1 MTKAIKRVVQTVFK
15 HYSVLK
21 NLKDLKITH
30 NNNPQKYGL
39 LLEDTLH
46 NFISEI
52 TQCKLYREANVK
64 QMYGPT
70 ITTIDHMI
78 INDSKIICMQLKW
91 HKAKISTHY
100 VKGFVND
107 VNIIQQKEKN
117 YSVIG
122 IYLSQ
127 YGLTKDSQTV
137 FDEQNNKFIS
147 VHDVD
152 EFNML
157 NKLLYELK
165 HNFDITIYDSQND
178 VIMDM

>member
-1 MTKAIKRVVQTVFK
+1 MTKAIKHVVQTVFK
-15 HYSVLK
+15 NSNILK
-21 NLKDLKITH
+21 NFKDLKITH
-30 NNNPQKYGL
+30 YRNPQKYGL

-46 NFISEI
+46 KFISEI
-52 TQCKLYREANVK
+52 TKCKLYREANVK

-70 ITTIDHMI
+70 ITTIDHLI
-78 INDSKIICMQLKW
+78 IYDSKIICMQLKW
-91 HKAKISTHY
+91 HKKKIPTFY
-100 VKGFVND
+100 TKGFIND

-127 YGLTKDSQTV
+127 HGLTKGSKSIFENQTI
-137 FDEQNNKFIS
+137 KFIS
-147 VHDVD
+147 ISDTN
-152 EFNML
+152 EFEMI

-165 HNFDITIYDSQND
+165 HNFNITVYDDQND